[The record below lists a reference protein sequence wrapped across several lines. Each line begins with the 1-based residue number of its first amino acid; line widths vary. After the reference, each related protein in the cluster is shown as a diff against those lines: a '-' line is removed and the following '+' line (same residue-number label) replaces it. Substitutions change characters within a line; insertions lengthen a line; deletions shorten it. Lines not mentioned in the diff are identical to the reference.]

1 LPSYNVS
8 NGFYYVATNIDAIAA
23 FSDQIK
29 NVNTFNDLRELD
41 PDLYK
46 ILIHN
51 PDLEYPI
58 IMKFKLRERI

>member
-1 LPSYNVS
+1 MWLQI
-8 NGFYYVATNIDAIAA
+8 FDAIAA

-29 NVNTFNDLRELD
+29 NENTFNDLRELD